1 VFLNEDYSIVPIR
14 MEDRYDI
21 MKWRNEQVYHL
32 RQDKLLTKENQ
43 DKYFNEV
50 VSALFEKEQ
59 PNQILFSYVK
69 DDKCIGYGGLVHINW
84 IDRNAEISFVM
95 ETSLEEEA
103 FEIHWTTYL
112 DMIEEVAFYELGMR
126 KIFTYAFDLRPKL
139 YTVLENLNYIKEASL
154 KEHAF
159 HEGKHI
165 DVIIHSKIAD
175 SLYLRTAR
183 SSDVELTYKWATDS
197 TIRMFAFNKEKIE
210 WENHKKWYNSKIYD
224 PNCEYYILNNKG
236 VSKGSIRFDIDSNG
250 LALISYL
257 IDPAYQG
264 KGYGKDILDYGV
276 ERLKVRR
283 ADVKKVIGFVQ
294 SENGA
299 SIRIFEKLGFY
310 QVSIDHSTYRFEK
323 PI

>member
-1 VFLNEDYSIVPIR
+1 

-32 RQDKLLTKENQ
+32 RQEKLLTKEDQ
-43 DKYFNEV
+43 DKYFTEV
-50 VSALFEKEQ
+50 VSALFGQEQ
-59 PNQILFSYVK
+59 PNQILFSYLK

-95 ETSLEEEA
+95 ETSLEEA

-112 DMIEEVAFYELGMR
+112 DMIEEVAFYELGMH
-126 KIFTYAFDLRPKL
+126 KIFTYAFDLRPNL

-154 KEHAF
+154 KKHAF
-159 HEGKHI
+159 HEGKYI

-175 SLYLRTAR
+175 SLYLRTAIL
-183 SSDVELTYKWATDS
+183 SDAELTYKWATDS

-210 WENHKKWYNSKIYD
+210 WENHKKWYNDKISD
-224 PNCEYYILNNKG
+224 ANCEYYILNNKG

-257 IDPAYQG
+257 IDPTYQG

-283 ADVKKVIGFVQ
+283 ADVKKVVGFVQ
-294 SENGA
+294 SQNGA
-299 SIRIFEKLGFY
+299 SIRIFEKLGFH
-310 QVSIDHSTYRFEK
+310 QVAIDDSTCRFEK
-323 PI
+323 SI